1 MKPSWEYILNQ
12 STFANTQ
19 DKYAEI
25 KSTTFS
31 FQIILS
37 AEICM
42 HLFSSLFSGTNL

>member
-1 MKPSWEYILNQ
+1 MKPSLEYILNQ

-25 KSTTFS
+25 KSTTFN

-37 AEICM
+37 NEI
-42 HLFSSLFSGTNL
+42 